1 MERKRGQ
8 QPGLTK
14 REHHAFGALLKRVE
28 AIALAYRYGRYPK
41 SSKTGRKFDRLIS
54 AIRALRPWLDH
65 ELSFVARQPHGSD
78 AYFGQEV
85 RDAQLLTYW
94 LEARM
99 RGEPPPEQEEF
110 ITAIENLAAAGRHR
124 LPQLFWDAAPRA
136 LKAPSQ
142 REISAARK
150 IVERRDA
157 VRAALLANPD
167 QPQAVFVKRCRV
179 HPDTVRRT
187 RRELEEAGVIP
198 FLAHRHSNAAQRKRR
213 AQEAEAAE

>member
-54 AIRALRPWLDH
+54 ATRALRPWLDH

-85 RDAQLLTYW
+85 RDAHQLIFQLDT
-94 LEARM
+94 LM
-99 RGEPPPEQEEF
+99 PGEPPPEHEEF
-110 ITAIENLAAAGRHR
+110 VTAIENLSAAGRHPLPR
-124 LPQLFWDAAPRA
+124 LLWDAAPRA
-136 LKAPSQ
+136 LKAPDQ
-142 REISAARK
+142 HGIPAARK

-187 RRELEEAGVIP
+187 RRELEEAGKIP
-198 FLAHRHSNAAQRKRR
+198 FLVHRHSKAAP
-213 AQEAEAAE
+213 AQAALSE